1 MVQEIPIYDI
11 TLDGDSLG
19 LTAISLVDSPAIME
33 NWVVFSKQ
41 QMIWMSNA
49 EKREVIAPLLIPDQL
64 ILRRAEDGSLYY
76 IRWKRETI
84 LQAAEKYIA
93 NGWFNNFT
101 YMHPTFYNKDMKY
114 EDALEKDIYM
124 LRLWTIE
131 DAATDDANT
140 RYGFHLPEGTLM
152 CHFKVHNRKLW
163 QKIKNKEV
171 MGCSIEAFTTMVKN
185 NSNINVNVNMDVTNK
200 QMSLFQ
206 KFIAFMNEVSS
217 EAAEI
222 ADIAK
227 KDETGSGEVSLKYY
241 IDDEHYIEVDA
252 EGFARDE
259 EYNLVAE
266 GEYKLA
272 DGNIFVVDANN
283 KFVETKVAGS
293 ESDETPLEAPIAE
306 EKLKKEDDEDE
317 KNDEESEAEPNGEG
331 SDAESEGDSVGDT
344 ESAETPAEESDE
356 DDEEKKKIAGA
367 ELEDDKDKEEIPTEE
382 IPVVEPTEEVPT
394 EEVPSTLVPFEID
407 GVEFML
413 PQEVIDYINGLIAA
427 KDATMSE
434 LSLMKERIPSA
445 KPIGTVIK
453 QSAVNMAEEETDGL
467 MEAVRLLN
475 RKR

>member
-33 NWVVFSKQ
+33 NWVAFSKQ

-131 DAATDDANT
+131 DASNDDANT
-140 RYGFHLPEGTLM
+140 KYGFHLPEGTLM

-185 NSNINVNVNMDVTNK
+185 NSNINVNVNMDINNK

-206 KFIAFMNEVSS
+206 KFVAFMNDVASD
-217 EAAEI
+217 AAEI
-222 ADIAK
+222 ADVAK
-227 KDETGSGEVSLKYY
+227 HDTTDSGEVSLKYY
-241 IDDEHYIEVDA
+241 IDNEHYIEVDA

-266 GEYKLA
+266 GKYLLA
-272 DGNIFVVDANN
+272 DGNYLVVDGNN
-283 KFVETKVAGS
+283 KFVETQAGTV
-293 ESDETPLEAPIAE
+293 ENENEENAPTEAPIAE
-306 EKLKKEDDEDE
+306 MKIKDDEKE
-317 KNDEESEAEPNGEG
+317 KKDEETEGNMDKPNGEG
-331 SDAESEGDSVGDT
+331 EPSNDKPSVKVNDEGDEKPIED
-344 ESAETPAEESDE
+344 SDE
-356 DDEEKKKIAGA
+356 EDKKKKRVSNAELDDEAPM
-367 ELEDDKDKEEIPTEE
+367 EEAPL
-382 IPVVEPTEEVPT
+382 
-394 EEVPSTLVPFEID
+394 TLVPFLID
-407 GVEFML
+407 GVEYQL
-413 PQEVIDYINGLIAA
+413 PQEVVDYINSLIGD
-427 KDATMSE
+427 KDNVMNEIA
-434 LSLMKERIPSA
+434 LMKERIPSA
-445 KPIGTVIK
+445 QPIPSVIK
-453 QSAVNMAEEETDGL
+453 QSSEDDNLGL
-467 MEAVRLLN
+467 FDAIRMLN
-475 RKR
+475 YKK

>member
-33 NWVVFSKQ
+33 NWVAFSKQ
-41 QMIWMSNA
+41 QMIWMSKA
-49 EKREVIAPLLIPDQL
+49 EKREVIAPILIPDQL

-131 DAATDDANT
+131 DAANDDANT
-140 RYGFHLPEGTLM
+140 KYGFHLPEGTLM

-185 NSNINVNVNMDVTNK
+185 NSNINVNVNMDINNK

-206 KFIAFMNEVSS
+206 KFVAFMNDVASD
-217 EAAEI
+217 AAEI
-222 ADIAK
+222 ADVAK
-227 KDETGSGEVSLKYY
+227 HDTTDSGEVSLKYY
-241 IDDEHYIEVDA
+241 IDNEHYIEVDA

-266 GEYKLA
+266 GKYLLA
-272 DGNIFVVDANN
+272 DGNYLVVDGNN
-283 KFVETKVAGS
+283 KFVETQAGTV
-293 ESDETPLEAPIAE
+293 ENENEENAPTEAPIAE
-306 EKLKKEDDEDE
+306 MKIKDDEKEKKDEETEGNMDKPNFEGEPSDDKPSVEGNDEGDEKPSEDSDEEDE
-317 KNDEESEAEPNGEG
+317 KKKRVSHAEL
-331 SDAESEGDSVGDT
+331 
-344 ESAETPAEESDE
+344 
-356 DDEEKKKIAGA
+356 DDEEKK
-367 ELEDDKDKEEIPTEE
+367 DEEAPMEE
-382 IPVVEPTEEVPT
+382 APL
-394 EEVPSTLVPFEID
+394 TLVPFLID
-407 GVEFML
+407 GVEYQL
-413 PQEVIDYINGLIAA
+413 PQEVVDYINSLIGE
-427 KDATMSE
+427 KDNVMSE
-434 LSLMKERIPSA
+434 IALMKERIPSA
-445 KPIGTVIK
+445 QPIPSVIK
-453 QSAVNMAEEETDGL
+453 QSSEDDNLGL
-467 MEAVRLLN
+467 FDAIRMLN
-475 RKR
+475 YKK

>member
-33 NWVVFSKQ
+33 NWVAFSKQ

-84 LQAAEKYIA
+84 LQAAERYIA

-131 DAATDDANT
+131 DASNDDANT
-140 RYGFHLPEGTLM
+140 KYGFHLPEGTLM

-185 NSNINVNVNMDVTNK
+185 NSNINVNVNMDINNK

-206 KFIAFMNEVSS
+206 KFVAFMNEVASD
-217 EAAEI
+217 AAEI
-222 ADIAK
+222 ADVAK
-227 KDETGSGEVSLKYY
+227 HDTTDSGEVSLKYY
-241 IDDEHYIEVDA
+241 IDNEHYIEVDA

-259 EYNLVAE
+259 EYHLIAE
-266 GEYKLA
+266 GKYLLA
-272 DGNIFVVDANN
+272 DGNYLVVDGNN
-283 KFVETKVAGS
+283 KFVETQAGTV
-293 ESDETPLEAPIAE
+293 ENENEENAPAEAPIAE
-306 EKLKKEDDEDE
+306 MKIKDDEKEKKDEEAEGNMDKPNCEGEPSNDKPSVEVNDEGDE
-317 KNDEESEAEPNGEG
+317 KPIEDSDEEDKKKKRVSHAEL
-331 SDAESEGDSVGDT
+331 
-344 ESAETPAEESDE
+344 
-356 DDEEKKKIAGA
+356 DDEEKK
-367 ELEDDKDKEEIPTEE
+367 DKEAPMEE
-382 IPVVEPTEEVPT
+382 TPL
-394 EEVPSTLVPFEID
+394 TLVPFLID
-407 GVEFML
+407 GVEYQL
-413 PQEVIDYINGLIAA
+413 PQEVVDYINSLIGE
-427 KDATMSE
+427 KDNVMNE
-434 LSLMKERIPSA
+434 MVLMKERIPSA
-445 KPIGTVIK
+445 QPIPSVIK
-453 QSAVNMAEEETDGL
+453 QSSEDDNLGL
-467 MEAVRLLN
+467 FDAIRMLN
-475 RKR
+475 YKK

>member
-33 NWVVFSKQ
+33 NWVAFSKQ

-84 LQAAEKYIA
+84 LQAAERYIA

-131 DAATDDANT
+131 DASNDDANT
-140 RYGFHLPEGTLM
+140 KYGFHLPEGTLM

-185 NSNINVNVNMDVTNK
+185 NSNINVNVNMDINNK

-206 KFIAFMNEVSS
+206 KFVAFMNDVASD
-217 EAAEI
+217 AAEI
-222 ADIAK
+222 ADVAK
-227 KDETGSGEVSLKYY
+227 HDTTDSGEVSLKYY
-241 IDDEHYIEVDA
+241 IDNEHYIEVDA

-266 GEYKLA
+266 GKYLLA
-272 DGNIFVVDANN
+272 DGNYLVVDGNN
-283 KFVETKVAGS
+283 KFVETQAGTV
-293 ESDETPLEAPIAE
+293 ENENEENAPTEAPIAE
-306 EKLKKEDDEDE
+306 MKIKDDEKEKKDEETEGNMEKPNCEGEPSNDKPSVKGNNEGDE
-317 KNDEESEAEPNGEG
+317 KPIEDSDEEDKKKKRIPHAELDDNEKK
-331 SDAESEGDSVGDT
+331 
-344 ESAETPAEESDE
+344 
-356 DDEEKKKIAGA
+356 DEEAP
-367 ELEDDKDKEEIPTEE
+367 L
-382 IPVVEPTEEVPT
+382 
-394 EEVPSTLVPFEID
+394 TLVPFLID
-407 GVEFML
+407 GVEYQL
-413 PQEVIDYINGLIAA
+413 PQEVVDYINSLIGE
-427 KDATMSE
+427 KDNVMNE
-434 LSLMKERIPSA
+434 IVLMKERIPSA
-445 KPIGTVIK
+445 QPIPSVIK
-453 QSAVNMAEEETDGL
+453 QSSEDDNLGL
-467 MEAVRLLN
+467 FDAIRMLN
-475 RKR
+475 YKK

>member
-33 NWVVFSKQ
+33 NWVAFSKQ
-41 QMIWMSNA
+41 QMIWMSKA
-49 EKREVIAPLLIPDQL
+49 EKREVIAPILIPDQL

-131 DAATDDANT
+131 DAANDDANT
-140 RYGFHLPEGTLM
+140 KYGFHLPEGTLM

-185 NSNINVNVNMDVTNK
+185 NSNINVNVNMDINNK

-206 KFIAFMNEVSS
+206 KFVAFMNDVASD
-217 EAAEI
+217 AAEI
-222 ADIAK
+222 ADVAK
-227 KDETGSGEVSLKYY
+227 HDTTDSGEVSLKYY
-241 IDDEHYIEVDA
+241 IDNEHYIEVDA

-266 GEYKLA
+266 GKYLLA
-272 DGNIFVVDANN
+272 DGNYLVVDGNN
-283 KFVETKVAGS
+283 KFVETQAGTV
-293 ESDETPLEAPIAE
+293 ENENEENAPTEAPIAE
-306 EKLKKEDDEDE
+306 MKIKDDEEEKKDEETEDNLDKPNSEGEPSDGKPSVEVNDEGDE
-317 KNDEESEAEPNGEG
+317 KPIEDSDEEDKKKKRVSHAEL
-331 SDAESEGDSVGDT
+331 
-344 ESAETPAEESDE
+344 
-356 DDEEKKKIAGA
+356 DDEEKK
-367 ELEDDKDKEEIPTEE
+367 DEEVPSE
-382 IPVVEPTEEVPT
+382 EPTEEAPL
-394 EEVPSTLVPFEID
+394 TLVPFLID
-407 GVEFML
+407 GVEYQL
-413 PQEVIDYINGLIAA
+413 PQEVVDYINSLIGE
-427 KDATMSE
+427 KDNVMSE
-434 LSLMKERIPSA
+434 IALMKERIPSA
-445 KPIGTVIK
+445 QPIPSVIK
-453 QSAVNMAEEETDGL
+453 QSSEDDNLGL
-467 MEAVRLLN
+467 FDAIRMLN
-475 RKR
+475 YKK

>member
-33 NWVVFSKQ
+33 NWVAFSKQ

-76 IRWKRETI
+76 IRWRRETI
-84 LQAAEKYIA
+84 LQAAEMYIA

-131 DAATDDANT
+131 DAANDDANT
-140 RYGFHLPEGTLM
+140 KYGFNLPEGTLM

-185 NSNINVNVNMDVTNK
+185 NSNIKVNVNMDFSNK

-206 KFIAFMNEVSS
+206 KFIAFMNEVSA
-217 EAAEI
+217 EAKDI
-222 ADIAK
+222 ADVAK
-227 KDETGSGEVSLKYY
+227 KDETDSGEVSLKYY
-241 IDDEHYIEVDA
+241 LDDEHYMEVDA
-252 EGFARDE
+252 EGFVRDE

-272 DGNIFVVDANN
+272 DGNIIVVDANN
-283 KFVETKVAGS
+283 KLVETKA
-293 ESDETPLEAPIAE
+293 ESDVKEEEPVEAPLAE
-306 EKLKKEDDEDE
+306 EKLK
-317 KNDEESEAEPNGEG
+317 
-331 SDAESEGDSVGDT
+331 
-344 ESAETPAEESDE
+344 
-356 DDEEKKKIAGA
+356 DEEKEKKDEEDAKEDEGKVDGESGATEPEGDAVGDEEGAEDADDEKKKVAGA
-367 ELEDDKDKEEIPTEE
+367 ELDDKEKKDEE
-382 IPVVEPTEEVPT
+382 IPVEAPVEEVPT
-394 EEVPSTLVPFEID
+394 EEQPTEEPPLTLVPFVID
-407 GVEFML
+407 GVEYQL
-413 PQEVIDYINGLIAA
+413 PQEVVDYINALVGEKDNAMNEIA
-427 KDATMSE
+427 
-434 LSLMKERIPSA
+434 LMKEQIPSA
-445 KPIGTVIK
+445 TPIPTVIN
-453 QSAVNMAEEETDGL
+453 QSVESVEDSETDGL
-467 MEAVRLLN
+467 FSAIKALN

>member
-33 NWVVFSKQ
+33 NWVAFSKQ
-41 QMIWMSNA
+41 QMIWMSKA
-49 EKREVIAPLLIPDQL
+49 EKREVIAPILIPDQL

-131 DAATDDANT
+131 DAANDDANT
-140 RYGFHLPEGTLM
+140 KYGFHLPEGTLM

-185 NSNINVNVNMDVTNK
+185 NSNINVNVNMDINNK

-206 KFIAFMNEVSS
+206 KFVAFMNDVASD
-217 EAAEI
+217 AAEI
-222 ADIAK
+222 ADVAK
-227 KDETGSGEVSLKYY
+227 HDTTDSGEVSLKYY
-241 IDDEHYIEVDA
+241 IDNEHYIEVDA

-259 EYNLVAE
+259 EYHLIAE
-266 GEYKLA
+266 GKYLLA
-272 DGNIFVVDANN
+272 DGNYLVVDGNN
-283 KFVETKVAGS
+283 KFVETQAGTV
-293 ESDETPLEAPIAE
+293 ENENEENAPAEAPIAE
-306 EKLKKEDDEDE
+306 MKIKDDEKEKKDEETEGNVDKPSVEGEPSDGKPSVEGNDEGDE
-317 KNDEESEAEPNGEG
+317 KPIEDSDEE
-331 SDAESEGDSVGDT
+331 
-344 ESAETPAEESDE
+344 
-356 DDEEKKKIAGA
+356 
-367 ELEDDKDKEEIPTEE
+367 DKRRNEFL
-382 IPVVEPTEEVPT
+382 
-394 EEVPSTLVPFEID
+394 TL
-407 GVEFML
+407 
-413 PQEVIDYINGLIAA
+413 N
-427 KDATMSE
+427 
-434 LSLMKERIPSA
+434 
-445 KPIGTVIK
+445 
-453 QSAVNMAEEETDGL
+453 
-467 MEAVRLLN
+467 
-475 RKR
+475 

>member
-33 NWVVFSKQ
+33 NWVAFSKQ

-84 LQAAEKYIA
+84 LQAAERYIA

-131 DAATDDANT
+131 DASNDDANT
-140 RYGFHLPEGTLM
+140 KYGFNLPEGTLM

-185 NSNINVNVNMDVTNK
+185 NSNINVNVNMDINNK

-206 KFIAFMNEVSS
+206 KFVAFMNEVASD
-217 EAAEI
+217 AAEI
-222 ADIAK
+222 ADVAK
-227 KDETGSGEVSLKYY
+227 HDTTDSGEVSLKYY
-241 IDDEHYIEVDA
+241 IDNEHYIEVDA

-266 GEYKLA
+266 GKYLLA
-272 DGNIFVVDANN
+272 DGNYLVVDGNN
-283 KFVETKVAGS
+283 KFVETQAGTV
-293 ESDETPLEAPIAE
+293 ENENEENAPTEAPIAE
-306 EKLKKEDDEDE
+306 MKIKDDEKEKKDE
-317 KNDEESEAEPNGEG
+317 EAEGNMDKPNYEGEPSNDKPSVEVNDEGNEKPIE
-331 SDAESEGDSVGDT
+331 D
-344 ESAETPAEESDE
+344 SDE
-356 DDEEKKKIAGA
+356 EDKKKKRVSNAELDDEEKKKDEAPM
-367 ELEDDKDKEEIPTEE
+367 EEAPL
-382 IPVVEPTEEVPT
+382 
-394 EEVPSTLVPFEID
+394 TLVPFLID
-407 GVEFML
+407 GVEYQL
-413 PQEVIDYINGLIAA
+413 PQEVVDYINSLISD
-427 KDATMSE
+427 KDNVMNEIA
-434 LSLMKERIPSA
+434 LMKERIPSTQ
-445 KPIGTVIK
+445 PIPSVIK
-453 QSAVNMAEEETDGL
+453 QSSEDDNLGL
-467 MEAVRLLN
+467 FDAIRMLN
-475 RKR
+475 YKK

>member
-33 NWVVFSKQ
+33 NWVAFSKQ

-131 DAATDDANT
+131 DASNDDANT
-140 RYGFHLPEGTLM
+140 KYGFHLPEGTLM

-185 NSNINVNVNMDVTNK
+185 NSNINVNVNMDINNK

-206 KFIAFMNEVSS
+206 KFVAFMNDVASD
-217 EAAEI
+217 AAEI
-222 ADIAK
+222 ADVAK
-227 KDETGSGEVSLKYY
+227 HDTTDSGEVSLKYY
-241 IDDEHYIEVDA
+241 IDNEHYIEVDA

-266 GEYKLA
+266 GKYLLA
-272 DGNIFVVDANN
+272 DGNYLVVDGNN
-283 KFVETKVAGS
+283 KFVETQAGTV
-293 ESDETPLEAPIAE
+293 ENENEENAPTEAPIAE
-306 EKLKKEDDEDE
+306 MKIKDDEKEKKDEEAEGNMDKPNFEGEPSNDKPSIEVNDEGDE
-317 KNDEESEAEPNGEG
+317 KPIEDSDEEDKKKKRVSHAEL
-331 SDAESEGDSVGDT
+331 DD
-344 ESAETPAEESDE
+344 ETPMEE
-356 DDEEKKKIAGA
+356 AP
-367 ELEDDKDKEEIPTEE
+367 L
-382 IPVVEPTEEVPT
+382 
-394 EEVPSTLVPFEID
+394 TLVPFLID
-407 GVEFML
+407 GVEYQL
-413 PQEVIDYINGLIAA
+413 PQEVVDYINSLIGD
-427 KDATMSE
+427 KDNVMNEIA
-434 LSLMKERIPSA
+434 LMKERIPSA
-445 KPIGTVIK
+445 QPIPSVIK
-453 QSAVNMAEEETDGL
+453 QSSEDDNLGL
-467 MEAVRLLN
+467 FDAIRMLN
-475 RKR
+475 YKK

>member
-33 NWVVFSKQ
+33 NWVAFSKQ

-84 LQAAEKYIA
+84 LQAAERYIA

-114 EDALEKDIYM
+114 EDSLEKDIYM

-131 DAATDDANT
+131 DASNDDANT
-140 RYGFHLPEGTLM
+140 KYGFHLPEGTLM

-185 NSNINVNVNMDVTNK
+185 NSNINVNVNMDINNK

-206 KFIAFMNEVSS
+206 KFVAFMNDVASD
-217 EAAEI
+217 AAEI
-222 ADIAK
+222 ADVAK
-227 KDETGSGEVSLKYY
+227 HDTTDSGEVSLKYY
-241 IDDEHYIEVDA
+241 IDNEHYIEVDA

-266 GEYKLA
+266 GKYLLA
-272 DGNIFVVDANN
+272 DGNYLVVDGNN
-283 KFVETKVAGS
+283 KFVETQAGTV
-293 ESDETPLEAPIAE
+293 ENENEENAPTEAPIAE
-306 EKLKKEDDEDE
+306 MKIKDDEKEKKDEETEGNMEKPNSEGEPSDDKPSVEGNDEGDE
-317 KNDEESEAEPNGEG
+317 KPSEDSDEEDKKKKRIPHAELDDNEKK
-331 SDAESEGDSVGDT
+331 
-344 ESAETPAEESDE
+344 
-356 DDEEKKKIAGA
+356 DEEAP
-367 ELEDDKDKEEIPTEE
+367 L
-382 IPVVEPTEEVPT
+382 
-394 EEVPSTLVPFEID
+394 TLVPFLID
-407 GVEFML
+407 GVEYQL
-413 PQEVIDYINGLIAA
+413 PQEVVDYINSLIGE
-427 KDATMSE
+427 KDNVMNE
-434 LSLMKERIPSA
+434 IVLMKERIPSA
-445 KPIGTVIK
+445 QPIPSVIK
-453 QSAVNMAEEETDGL
+453 QSSEDDNLGL
-467 MEAVRLLN
+467 FDAIRMLN
-475 RKR
+475 YKK

>member
-33 NWVVFSKQ
+33 NWVAFSKQ

-114 EDALEKDIYM
+114 EDSLEKDIYM

-131 DAATDDANT
+131 DASNDDANT
-140 RYGFHLPEGTLM
+140 KYGFHLPEGTLM

-185 NSNINVNVNMDVTNK
+185 NSNINVNVNMDINNK

-206 KFIAFMNEVSS
+206 KFVAFMNDVASD
-217 EAAEI
+217 AAEI
-222 ADIAK
+222 ADVAK
-227 KDETGSGEVSLKYY
+227 HDTTDSGEVSLKYY
-241 IDDEHYIEVDA
+241 IDNEHYIEVDA

-266 GEYKLA
+266 GKYLLA
-272 DGNIFVVDANN
+272 DGNYLVVDGNN
-283 KFVETKVAGS
+283 KFVETQAGTV
-293 ESDETPLEAPIAE
+293 ENENEENAPTEAPIAE
-306 EKLKKEDDEDE
+306 MKIKDDEKEKKDEEAEGNMDKPNFEGEPSNDKPSIEVNDEGDE
-317 KNDEESEAEPNGEG
+317 KPIEDSDEEDKKKKRVSNAEL
-331 SDAESEGDSVGDT
+331 
-344 ESAETPAEESDE
+344 
-356 DDEEKKKIAGA
+356 DDEEKK
-367 ELEDDKDKEEIPTEE
+367 DEEAPMEE
-382 IPVVEPTEEVPT
+382 APL
-394 EEVPSTLVPFEID
+394 TLVPFLID
-407 GVEFML
+407 GVEYQL
-413 PQEVIDYINGLIAA
+413 PQEVVDYINSLIGD
-427 KDATMSE
+427 KDNVMNEIA
-434 LSLMKERIPSA
+434 LMKERIPSA
-445 KPIGTVIK
+445 QPIPSVIK
-453 QSAVNMAEEETDGL
+453 QSSEDDNLGL
-467 MEAVRLLN
+467 FDAIRMLN
-475 RKR
+475 YKK

>member
-33 NWVVFSKQ
+33 NWVAFSKQ
-41 QMIWMSNA
+41 QMIWMSKA
-49 EKREVIAPLLIPDQL
+49 EKREVISPILIPDQL

-131 DAATDDANT
+131 DAANDDANT
-140 RYGFHLPEGTLM
+140 KYGFHLPEGTLM

-185 NSNINVNVNMDVTNK
+185 NSNINVNVNMDINNK

-206 KFIAFMNEVSS
+206 KFVAFMNDVASD
-217 EAAEI
+217 AAEI
-222 ADIAK
+222 ADVAK
-227 KDETGSGEVSLKYY
+227 HDTTDSGEVSLKYY
-241 IDDEHYIEVDA
+241 IDNEHYIEVDA

-266 GEYKLA
+266 GKYLLA
-272 DGNIFVVDANN
+272 DGNYLVVDGNN
-283 KFVETKVAGS
+283 KFVETQAGTV
-293 ESDETPLEAPIAE
+293 ENENEENAPAEAPIAE
-306 EKLKKEDDEDE
+306 MKIKDDEKEKKDEETEDNMDKPNCEGEPSDDKPSVEVNDEGDE
-317 KNDEESEAEPNGEG
+317 KPIEDSDEEDKKKKRVSHAEL
-331 SDAESEGDSVGDT
+331 
-344 ESAETPAEESDE
+344 
-356 DDEEKKKIAGA
+356 DDEEKK
-367 ELEDDKDKEEIPTEE
+367 DDEAPMEEAPL
-382 IPVVEPTEEVPT
+382 
-394 EEVPSTLVPFEID
+394 TLVPFLID
-407 GVEFML
+407 GVEYQL
-413 PQEVIDYINGLIAA
+413 PQEVVDYINSLIGE
-427 KDATMSE
+427 KDNVMSE
-434 LSLMKERIPSA
+434 IALMKERIPSA
-445 KPIGTVIK
+445 QPIPSVIK
-453 QSAVNMAEEETDGL
+453 QSSEDDNLGL
-467 MEAVRLLN
+467 FDAIRMLN
-475 RKR
+475 YKK

>member
-33 NWVVFSKQ
+33 NWVAFSKQ
-41 QMIWMSNA
+41 QMIWMSKA
-49 EKREVIAPLLIPDQL
+49 EKREVIAPILIPDQL

-131 DAATDDANT
+131 DAANDDANT
-140 RYGFHLPEGTLM
+140 KYGFHLPEGTLM

-185 NSNINVNVNMDVTNK
+185 NSNINVNVNMDINNK

-206 KFIAFMNEVSS
+206 KFVAFMNDVASD
-217 EAAEI
+217 AAEI
-222 ADIAK
+222 ADVAK
-227 KDETGSGEVSLKYY
+227 HDTTDSGEVSLKYY
-241 IDDEHYIEVDA
+241 IDNEHYIEVDA

-266 GEYKLA
+266 GKYLLA
-272 DGNIFVVDANN
+272 DGNYLVVDGNN
-283 KFVETKVAGS
+283 KFVETQAGTV
-293 ESDETPLEAPIAE
+293 ENENEENAPTEAPIAE
-306 EKLKKEDDEDE
+306 MKIKDDEKEKKDEEAEGNMDKPNFEGEPSNDKPSVKVNDEGDE
-317 KNDEESEAEPNGEG
+317 KPIEDSDEEDKKKKRVSNAEL
-331 SDAESEGDSVGDT
+331 
-344 ESAETPAEESDE
+344 
-356 DDEEKKKIAGA
+356 DDEAPM
-367 ELEDDKDKEEIPTEE
+367 EEAPL
-382 IPVVEPTEEVPT
+382 
-394 EEVPSTLVPFEID
+394 TLVPFLID
-407 GVEFML
+407 GVEYQL
-413 PQEVIDYINGLIAA
+413 PQEVVDYINSLIGD
-427 KDATMSE
+427 KDNVMNEIA
-434 LSLMKERIPSA
+434 LMKERIPSA
-445 KPIGTVIK
+445 QPIPSVIK
-453 QSAVNMAEEETDGL
+453 QSSEDDNLGL
-467 MEAVRLLN
+467 FDAIRMLN
-475 RKR
+475 YKK

>member
-33 NWVVFSKQ
+33 NWVAFSKQ

-84 LQAAEKYIA
+84 LQAAERYIA

-131 DAATDDANT
+131 DASNDDANT
-140 RYGFHLPEGTLM
+140 KYGFHLPEGTLM

-185 NSNINVNVNMDVTNK
+185 NSNINVNVNMDINNK

-206 KFIAFMNEVSS
+206 KFVAFMNDVASD
-217 EAAEI
+217 AAEI
-222 ADIAK
+222 ADVAK
-227 KDETGSGEVSLKYY
+227 HDTTDSGEVSLKYY
-241 IDDEHYIEVDA
+241 IDNEHYIEVDA

-266 GEYKLA
+266 GKYLLA
-272 DGNIFVVDANN
+272 DGNYLVVDGNN
-283 KFVETKVAGS
+283 KFVETQAGTV
-293 ESDETPLEAPIAE
+293 ENENEENAPTEAPIAE
-306 EKLKKEDDEDE
+306 MKIKDDEKEKKDEETEGNMDKPNCEGEPSNDKPSVKVNDEGDE
-317 KNDEESEAEPNGEG
+317 KPIEDSDEEDKKKKRVSNAEL
-331 SDAESEGDSVGDT
+331 
-344 ESAETPAEESDE
+344 
-356 DDEEKKKIAGA
+356 DDEEKK
-367 ELEDDKDKEEIPTEE
+367 DEETPMEE
-382 IPVVEPTEEVPT
+382 APL
-394 EEVPSTLVPFEID
+394 TLVPFLID
-407 GVEFML
+407 GVEYQL
-413 PQEVIDYINGLIAA
+413 PQEVVDYINSLIGD
-427 KDATMSE
+427 KDNVMNEIA
-434 LSLMKERIPSA
+434 LMKERIPSA
-445 KPIGTVIK
+445 QPIPSVIK
-453 QSAVNMAEEETDGL
+453 QSSEDDNLGL
-467 MEAVRLLN
+467 FDAIRMLN
-475 RKR
+475 YKK

>member
-33 NWVVFSKQ
+33 NWVAFSKQ

-84 LQAAEKYIA
+84 LQAAERYIA

-131 DAATDDANT
+131 DASNDDANT
-140 RYGFHLPEGTLM
+140 KYGFHLPEGTLM

-185 NSNINVNVNMDVTNK
+185 NSNINVNVNMDINNK

-206 KFIAFMNEVSS
+206 KFVAFMNDVASD
-217 EAAEI
+217 AAEI
-222 ADIAK
+222 ADVAK
-227 KDETGSGEVSLKYY
+227 HDTTDSGEVSLKYY
-241 IDDEHYIEVDA
+241 IDNEHYIEVDA

-266 GEYKLA
+266 GKYLLA
-272 DGNIFVVDANN
+272 DGNYLVVDGNN
-283 KFVETKVAGS
+283 KFVETQAGTV
-293 ESDETPLEAPIAE
+293 ENENEENAPTEAPIAE
-306 EKLKKEDDEDE
+306 MKIKDDEKE
-317 KNDEESEAEPNGEG
+317 KKDEETEGNMEKPNGEG
-331 SDAESEGDSVGDT
+331 EPSNDKPSVEGNDEGDEKPIED
-344 ESAETPAEESDE
+344 SDE
-356 DDEEKKKIAGA
+356 EDRKKKRIPHAELDDDEKK
-367 ELEDDKDKEEIPTEE
+367 DEEAPL
-382 IPVVEPTEEVPT
+382 
-394 EEVPSTLVPFEID
+394 TLVPFLID
-407 GVEFML
+407 GVEYQL
-413 PQEVIDYINGLIAA
+413 PQEVADYINSLIGE
-427 KDATMSE
+427 KDNVMNE
-434 LSLMKERIPSA
+434 IVLMKERIPSA
-445 KPIGTVIK
+445 QPIPSVIK
-453 QSAVNMAEEETDGL
+453 QSSEDDNLGL
-467 MEAVRLLN
+467 FDAIRMLN
-475 RKR
+475 YKK

>member
-33 NWVVFSKQ
+33 NWVAFSKQ

-124 LRLWTIE
+124 IRLWTIE
-131 DAATDDANT
+131 DASNDDANT
-140 RYGFHLPEGTLM
+140 KYGFHLPEGTLM

-185 NSNINVNVNMDVTNK
+185 NSNINVNVNMDINNK

-206 KFIAFMNEVSS
+206 KFVAFMNDVASD
-217 EAAEI
+217 AAEI
-222 ADIAK
+222 ADVAK
-227 KDETGSGEVSLKYY
+227 HDTTNSGEVSLKYY
-241 IDDEHYIEVDA
+241 IDNEHYIEVDA

-266 GEYKLA
+266 GKYLLA
-272 DGNIFVVDANN
+272 DGNYLVVDGNN
-283 KFVETKVAGS
+283 KFVETQAGTV
-293 ESDETPLEAPIAE
+293 ENENEENAPTEAPIAE
-306 EKLKKEDDEDE
+306 MKIKDDEKEKKDEETEGNMDKPNFEGEPSNDKPSVKVNDEGDE
-317 KNDEESEAEPNGEG
+317 KPIEDSDEEDRKKKRVSNAEL
-331 SDAESEGDSVGDT
+331 
-344 ESAETPAEESDE
+344 
-356 DDEEKKKIAGA
+356 DDEEKK
-367 ELEDDKDKEEIPTEE
+367 DEEAPMEE
-382 IPVVEPTEEVPT
+382 APL
-394 EEVPSTLVPFEID
+394 TLVPFLID
-407 GVEFML
+407 GVEYQL
-413 PQEVIDYINGLIAA
+413 PQEVVDYINSLIGE
-427 KDATMSE
+427 KDNVMNEIA
-434 LSLMKERIPSA
+434 LMKERIPSA
-445 KPIGTVIK
+445 QPIPSVIK
-453 QSAVNMAEEETDGL
+453 QSSEDDNLGL
-467 MEAVRLLN
+467 FDAIRMLN
-475 RKR
+475 YKK

>member
-33 NWVVFSKQ
+33 NWVAFSKQ
-41 QMIWMSNA
+41 QMIWMSKA
-49 EKREVIAPLLIPDQL
+49 EKREVIAPILIPDQL

-131 DAATDDANT
+131 DAANDDANT
-140 RYGFHLPEGTLM
+140 KYGFHLPEGTLM

-185 NSNINVNVNMDVTNK
+185 NSNINVNVNMDINNK

-206 KFIAFMNEVSS
+206 KFVAFMNDVASD
-217 EAAEI
+217 AAEI
-222 ADIAK
+222 ADVAK
-227 KDETGSGEVSLKYY
+227 HDTTDSGEVSLKYY
-241 IDDEHYIEVDA
+241 IDNEHYIEVDA

-259 EYNLVAE
+259 EYHLIAE
-266 GEYKLA
+266 GKYLLA
-272 DGNIFVVDANN
+272 DGNYLVVDGNN
-283 KFVETKVAGS
+283 KFVETQAGTV
-293 ESDETPLEAPIAE
+293 ENENEENAPAEAPIAE
-306 EKLKKEDDEDE
+306 MKIKDDEKEKKDEETEGNVDKPSVEGEPSDGKPSVEGNDEGDE
-317 KNDEESEAEPNGEG
+317 KPIEDSDEEDKKKKRIPHAEL
-331 SDAESEGDSVGDT
+331 
-344 ESAETPAEESDE
+344 
-356 DDEEKKKIAGA
+356 DDEEKK
-367 ELEDDKDKEEIPTEE
+367 D
-382 IPVVEPTEEVPT
+382 EEVPT
-394 EEVPSTLVPFEID
+394 EEAPLTLVPFLID
-407 GVEFML
+407 GVEYQL
-413 PQEVIDYINGLIAA
+413 PQEVVDYINSLIGE
-427 KDATMSE
+427 KDNVMSE
-434 LSLMKERIPSA
+434 IALMKERIPSA
-445 KPIGTVIK
+445 QPIPSVIK
-453 QSAVNMAEEETDGL
+453 QSSEDDNLGL
-467 MEAVRLLN
+467 FDAIRMLN
-475 RKR
+475 YKK

>member
-33 NWVVFSKQ
+33 NWVAFSKQ
-41 QMIWMSNA
+41 QMIWMSKA
-49 EKREVIAPLLIPDQL
+49 EKREVIAPILIPDQL

-131 DAATDDANT
+131 DAANDDANT
-140 RYGFHLPEGTLM
+140 KYGFHLPEGTLM

-185 NSNINVNVNMDVTNK
+185 NSNINVNVNMDINNK

-206 KFIAFMNEVSS
+206 KFVAFMNDVASD
-217 EAAEI
+217 AAEI
-222 ADIAK
+222 ADVAK
-227 KDETGSGEVSLKYY
+227 HDTTDSGEVSLKYY
-241 IDDEHYIEVDA
+241 IDNEHYIEVDA

-266 GEYKLA
+266 GKYLLA
-272 DGNIFVVDANN
+272 DGNYLVVDGNN
-283 KFVETKVAGS
+283 KFVETQAGTV
-293 ESDETPLEAPIAE
+293 ENENEENAPTEAPIAE
-306 EKLKKEDDEDE
+306 MKIKDDEEEKKDEETKGNMDKPNCEGEPSDGKPSAEVNDEGDE
-317 KNDEESEAEPNGEG
+317 KPIEDSDEEDKKKKRVSHAEL
-331 SDAESEGDSVGDT
+331 
-344 ESAETPAEESDE
+344 
-356 DDEEKKKIAGA
+356 DDEEKK
-367 ELEDDKDKEEIPTEE
+367 EEEAPMEE
-382 IPVVEPTEEVPT
+382 APL
-394 EEVPSTLVPFEID
+394 TLVPFLID
-407 GVEFML
+407 GVEYQL
-413 PQEVIDYINGLIAA
+413 PQEVVDYINSLIGE
-427 KDATMSE
+427 KDNVMSE
-434 LSLMKERIPSA
+434 IALMKERIPSA
-445 KPIGTVIK
+445 QPIPSVIK
-453 QSAVNMAEEETDGL
+453 QSSEDDNLGL
-467 MEAVRLLN
+467 FDAIRMLN
-475 RKR
+475 YKK

>member
-33 NWVVFSKQ
+33 NWVAFSKQ

-84 LQAAEKYIA
+84 LQAAERYIA

-131 DAATDDANT
+131 DASNDDANT
-140 RYGFHLPEGTLM
+140 KYGFHLPEGTLM

-185 NSNINVNVNMDVTNK
+185 NSNINVNVNMDINNK

-206 KFIAFMNEVSS
+206 KFVAFMNEVASD
-217 EAAEI
+217 AAEI
-222 ADIAK
+222 ADVAK
-227 KDETGSGEVSLKYY
+227 HDTTDSGEVSLKYY
-241 IDDEHYIEVDA
+241 IDNEHYIEVDA

-259 EYNLVAE
+259 EYHLIAE
-266 GEYKLA
+266 GKYLLA
-272 DGNIFVVDANN
+272 DGNYLVVDGNN
-283 KFVETKVAGS
+283 KFVETQAGTV
-293 ESDETPLEAPIAE
+293 ENENEENAPAEAPIAE
-306 EKLKKEDDEDE
+306 MKIKDDEKEKKDEEAEGNMDKPNCEGEPSNDKPSVEVNDEGDE
-317 KNDEESEAEPNGEG
+317 KPIEDSDEEDKKKKRVSHAEL
-331 SDAESEGDSVGDT
+331 
-344 ESAETPAEESDE
+344 
-356 DDEEKKKIAGA
+356 DDEEKK
-367 ELEDDKDKEEIPTEE
+367 DKEAPMEE
-382 IPVVEPTEEVPT
+382 APL
-394 EEVPSTLVPFEID
+394 TLVPFLID
-407 GVEFML
+407 GVEYQL
-413 PQEVIDYINGLIAA
+413 PQEVVDYINSLIGE
-427 KDATMSE
+427 KDNVMNE
-434 LSLMKERIPSA
+434 MVLMKERIPSA
-445 KPIGTVIK
+445 QPIPSVIK
-453 QSAVNMAEEETDGL
+453 QSSEDDNLGL
-467 MEAVRLLN
+467 FDAIRMLN
-475 RKR
+475 YKK

>member
-33 NWVVFSKQ
+33 NWVAFSKQ

-114 EDALEKDIYM
+114 EDSLEKDIYM

-131 DAATDDANT
+131 DASNDDANT
-140 RYGFHLPEGTLM
+140 KYGFHLPEGTLM

-185 NSNINVNVNMDVTNK
+185 NSNINVNVNMDINNK

-206 KFIAFMNEVSS
+206 KFVAFMNDVAND
-217 EAAEI
+217 AAEI
-222 ADIAK
+222 ADVAK
-227 KDETGSGEVSLKYY
+227 HDTTDSGEVSLKYY
-241 IDDEHYIEVDA
+241 IDNEHYIEVDA

-266 GEYKLA
+266 GKYLLA
-272 DGNIFVVDANN
+272 DGNYLVVDGNN
-283 KFVETKVAGS
+283 KFVETQAGTV
-293 ESDETPLEAPIAE
+293 ENENEENAPTEAPIAE
-306 EKLKKEDDEDE
+306 MKIKDDEKEKKDEETEDNMDKPNREGEPSNDKPSIEVNDEGDE
-317 KNDEESEAEPNGEG
+317 KPIEDSDEEDKKKKRVSNAEL
-331 SDAESEGDSVGDT
+331 DD
-344 ESAETPAEESDE
+344 ETPMEE
-356 DDEEKKKIAGA
+356 AP
-367 ELEDDKDKEEIPTEE
+367 L
-382 IPVVEPTEEVPT
+382 
-394 EEVPSTLVPFEID
+394 TLVPFLID
-407 GVEFML
+407 GVEYQL
-413 PQEVIDYINGLIAA
+413 PQEVVDYINSLIGD
-427 KDATMSE
+427 KDNVMNEIA
-434 LSLMKERIPSA
+434 LMKERIPSA
-445 KPIGTVIK
+445 QPIPSVIK
-453 QSAVNMAEEETDGL
+453 QSSEDDNLGL
-467 MEAVRLLN
+467 FDAIRMLN
-475 RKR
+475 YKK

>member
-33 NWVVFSKQ
+33 NWVAFSKQ
-41 QMIWMSNA
+41 QMIWMSKA
-49 EKREVIAPLLIPDQL
+49 EKREVIAPILIPDQL

-131 DAATDDANT
+131 DAANDDANT
-140 RYGFHLPEGTLM
+140 KYGFHLPEGTLM

-185 NSNINVNVNMDVTNK
+185 NSNINVNVNMDINNK

-206 KFIAFMNEVSS
+206 KFVAFMNDVASD
-217 EAAEI
+217 AAEI
-222 ADIAK
+222 ADVAK
-227 KDETGSGEVSLKYY
+227 HDTTDSGEVSLKYY
-241 IDDEHYIEVDA
+241 IDNEHYIEVDA

-259 EYNLVAE
+259 EYHLIAE
-266 GEYKLA
+266 GKYLLA
-272 DGNIFVVDANN
+272 DGNYLVVDGNN
-283 KFVETKVAGS
+283 KFVETQAGTV
-293 ESDETPLEAPIAE
+293 ENENEENTPTEAPIAE
-306 EKLKKEDDEDE
+306 MKIKDDEKEKKDEETEGNMDKPNSEGEPSDGKPSVEDNDEGDE
-317 KNDEESEAEPNGEG
+317 KPIEDSDEEDRKKKRVSHAEL
-331 SDAESEGDSVGDT
+331 
-344 ESAETPAEESDE
+344 
-356 DDEEKKKIAGA
+356 DDEEKK
-367 ELEDDKDKEEIPTEE
+367 DK
-382 IPVVEPTEEVPT
+382 EVPT
-394 EEVPSTLVPFEID
+394 EEVPSEEPAEEAPLTLVPFLID
-407 GVEFML
+407 GVEYQL
-413 PQEVIDYINGLIAA
+413 PQEVVNYINSLIGD
-427 KDATMSE
+427 KDNVMNEIA
-434 LSLMKERIPSA
+434 LMKERIPSA
-445 KPIGTVIK
+445 QPIPSVIK
-453 QSAVNMAEEETDGL
+453 QSSEDDNLGL
-467 MEAVRLLN
+467 FDAIRMLN
-475 RKR
+475 YKK

>member
-33 NWVVFSKQ
+33 NWVAFSKQ

-124 LRLWTIE
+124 IRLWTIE
-131 DAATDDANT
+131 DASNDDANT
-140 RYGFHLPEGTLM
+140 KYGFHLPEGTLM

-185 NSNINVNVNMDVTNK
+185 NSNINVNVNMDINNK

-206 KFIAFMNEVSS
+206 KFVAFMNDVASD
-217 EAAEI
+217 AAEI
-222 ADIAK
+222 ADVAK
-227 KDETGSGEVSLKYY
+227 HDTTDSGEVSLKYY
-241 IDDEHYIEVDA
+241 IDNEHYIEVDA

-266 GEYKLA
+266 GKYLLA
-272 DGNIFVVDANN
+272 DGNYLVVDGNN
-283 KFVETKVAGS
+283 KFVETQAGTV
-293 ESDETPLEAPIAE
+293 ENENEENAPTEAPIAE
-306 EKLKKEDDEDE
+306 MKIKDDEKEKKDEEAEGNMDKPNCEGEPSDDKPSVKVNDEGDE
-317 KNDEESEAEPNGEG
+317 KPIEDSDEEDKKKKRVSNAEL
-331 SDAESEGDSVGDT
+331 
-344 ESAETPAEESDE
+344 
-356 DDEEKKKIAGA
+356 DDEEKK
-367 ELEDDKDKEEIPTEE
+367 DEEAPMEE
-382 IPVVEPTEEVPT
+382 APL
-394 EEVPSTLVPFEID
+394 TLVPFLID
-407 GVEFML
+407 GVEYQL
-413 PQEVIDYINGLIAA
+413 PQEVVDYINSLIGD
-427 KDATMSE
+427 KDNVMNEIA
-434 LSLMKERIPSA
+434 LMKERIPSA
-445 KPIGTVIK
+445 QPIPSVIK
-453 QSAVNMAEEETDGL
+453 QSSEDDNLGL
-467 MEAVRLLN
+467 FDAIRMLN
-475 RKR
+475 YKK

>member
-33 NWVVFSKQ
+33 NWVAFSKQ

-131 DAATDDANT
+131 DASNDDANT
-140 RYGFHLPEGTLM
+140 KYGFHLPEGTLM

-185 NSNINVNVNMDVTNK
+185 NSNINVNVNMDINNK

-206 KFIAFMNEVSS
+206 KFVAFMNDVASD
-217 EAAEI
+217 AAEI
-222 ADIAK
+222 ADVAK
-227 KDETGSGEVSLKYY
+227 HDTTDSGEVSLKYY
-241 IDDEHYIEVDA
+241 IDNEHYIEVDA

-266 GEYKLA
+266 GKYLLA
-272 DGNIFVVDANN
+272 DGNYLVVDGNN
-283 KFVETKVAGS
+283 KFVETQAGTV
-293 ESDETPLEAPIAE
+293 ENENEENAPTEAPIAE
-306 EKLKKEDDEDE
+306 MKIKDDEKEKKDEETEGNMDKPNFEGEPSNDKPSVKVNDKGDE
-317 KNDEESEAEPNGEG
+317 KPIEDSDEEDKKKKRVSNAEL
-331 SDAESEGDSVGDT
+331 
-344 ESAETPAEESDE
+344 
-356 DDEEKKKIAGA
+356 DDEEKK
-367 ELEDDKDKEEIPTEE
+367 DEEAPMEE
-382 IPVVEPTEEVPT
+382 APL
-394 EEVPSTLVPFEID
+394 TLVPFLID
-407 GVEFML
+407 GVEYQL
-413 PQEVIDYINGLIAA
+413 PQEVVDYINSLIGD
-427 KDATMSE
+427 KDNVMNEIA
-434 LSLMKERIPSA
+434 LMKERIPSA
-445 KPIGTVIK
+445 QPIPSVIK
-453 QSAVNMAEEETDGL
+453 QSSEDDNLGL
-467 MEAVRLLN
+467 FDAIRMLN
-475 RKR
+475 YKK

>member
-33 NWVVFSKQ
+33 NWVAFSKQ

-84 LQAAEKYIA
+84 LQAAERYIA

-131 DAATDDANT
+131 DASKDDANT
-140 RYGFHLPEGTLM
+140 KYGFHLPEGTLM

-185 NSNINVNVNMDVTNK
+185 NSNINVNVNMDINNK

-206 KFIAFMNEVSS
+206 KFVAFMNDVASD
-217 EAAEI
+217 AAEI
-222 ADIAK
+222 ADVAK
-227 KDETGSGEVSLKYY
+227 HDTTDSGEVSLKYY
-241 IDDEHYIEVDA
+241 IDNEHYIEVDA

-266 GEYKLA
+266 GKYLLA
-272 DGNIFVVDANN
+272 DGNYLVVDGNN
-283 KFVETKVAGS
+283 KFVETQAGTV
-293 ESDETPLEAPIAE
+293 ENENEENAPTEAPIAE
-306 EKLKKEDDEDE
+306 MKIKDDEKEKKDEETEGNMEKPNSEGEPSDDKPSVEGNDEGDE
-317 KNDEESEAEPNGEG
+317 KPSEDSDEEDKKKKRIPHAEL
-331 SDAESEGDSVGDT
+331 
-344 ESAETPAEESDE
+344 
-356 DDEEKKKIAGA
+356 DDEEKK
-367 ELEDDKDKEEIPTEE
+367 DEEAPMEE
-382 IPVVEPTEEVPT
+382 APL
-394 EEVPSTLVPFEID
+394 TLVPFLID
-407 GVEFML
+407 GVEYQL
-413 PQEVIDYINGLIAA
+413 PQEVVDYINSLIGE
-427 KDATMSE
+427 KDNVMNE
-434 LSLMKERIPSA
+434 IVLMKERIPSA
-445 KPIGTVIK
+445 QPIPSVIK
-453 QSAVNMAEEETDGL
+453 QSSEDDNLGL
-467 MEAVRLLN
+467 FDAIRMLN
-475 RKR
+475 YKK

>member
-33 NWVVFSKQ
+33 NWVAFSKQ

-84 LQAAEKYIA
+84 LQAAERYIA

-131 DAATDDANT
+131 DASNDDANT
-140 RYGFHLPEGTLM
+140 KYGFNLPEGTLM

-185 NSNINVNVNMDVTNK
+185 NSNINVNVNMDINNK

-206 KFIAFMNEVSS
+206 KFVAFMNEVASD
-217 EAAEI
+217 AAEI
-222 ADIAK
+222 ADVAK
-227 KDETGSGEVSLKYY
+227 HDTTDSGEVSLKYY
-241 IDDEHYIEVDA
+241 IDNEHYIEVDA

-259 EYNLVAE
+259 EYHLIAE
-266 GEYKLA
+266 GKYLLA
-272 DGNIFVVDANN
+272 DGNYLVVDGNN
-283 KFVETKVAGS
+283 KFVETQAGTV
-293 ESDETPLEAPIAE
+293 ENENEENAPTEAPIAE
-306 EKLKKEDDEDE
+306 MKIKDDEKEKKDEETEGNMDKPNYEGEPSNDKPSVEVNDEGDE
-317 KNDEESEAEPNGEG
+317 KPIEDSDEEDKKKKRVSNAEL
-331 SDAESEGDSVGDT
+331 V
-344 ESAETPAEESDE
+344 
-356 DDEEKKKIAGA
+356 DEEKK
-367 ELEDDKDKEEIPTEE
+367 EEEAPL
-382 IPVVEPTEEVPT
+382 
-394 EEVPSTLVPFEID
+394 TLVPFLID
-407 GVEFML
+407 GVEYQL
-413 PQEVIDYINGLIAA
+413 PQEVVDYINSLIGE
-427 KDATMSE
+427 KDNVMSE
-434 LSLMKERIPSA
+434 IALMKERIPSA
-445 KPIGTVIK
+445 QPIPSVIK
-453 QSAVNMAEEETDGL
+453 QSSEDDNLGL
-467 MEAVRLLN
+467 FDAIRMLN
-475 RKR
+475 YKK

>member
-33 NWVVFSKQ
+33 NWVAFSKQ
-41 QMIWMSNA
+41 QMIWMSKA
-49 EKREVIAPLLIPDQL
+49 EKREVIAPILIPDQL

-131 DAATDDANT
+131 DAANDDANT
-140 RYGFHLPEGTLM
+140 KYGFHLPEGTLM

-185 NSNINVNVNMDVTNK
+185 NSNINVNVNMDINNK

-206 KFIAFMNEVSS
+206 KFVAFMNDVASD
-217 EAAEI
+217 AAEI
-222 ADIAK
+222 ADVAK
-227 KDETGSGEVSLKYY
+227 HDTTDSGEVSLKYY
-241 IDDEHYIEVDA
+241 IDNEHYIEVDA

-259 EYNLVAE
+259 EYHLIAE
-266 GEYKLA
+266 GKYLLA
-272 DGNIFVVDANN
+272 DGNYLVVDGNN
-283 KFVETKVAGS
+283 KFVETQAGTV
-293 ESDETPLEAPIAE
+293 ENENEENAPTEAPIAE
-306 EKLKKEDDEDE
+306 MKIKDDEKEKKDEETEDNMDKPNSEGEPSDDKPSVEVNDEGDE
-317 KNDEESEAEPNGEG
+317 KPIEDSDEEDKKKKRIPHAEL
-331 SDAESEGDSVGDT
+331 
-344 ESAETPAEESDE
+344 
-356 DDEEKKKIAGA
+356 DDEEKKK
-367 ELEDDKDKEEIPTEE
+367 EEVPSE
-382 IPVVEPTEEVPT
+382 EPTEEAPL
-394 EEVPSTLVPFEID
+394 TLVPFLID
-407 GVEFML
+407 GVEYQL
-413 PQEVIDYINGLIAA
+413 PQEVVDYINSLIGD
-427 KDATMSE
+427 KDNVMNEIA
-434 LSLMKERIPSA
+434 LMKERIPSA
-445 KPIGTVIK
+445 QPIPSVIK
-453 QSAVNMAEEETDGL
+453 QSSEDDNLGL
-467 MEAVRLLN
+467 FDAIRMLN
-475 RKR
+475 YKK

>member
-33 NWVVFSKQ
+33 NWVAFSKQ
-41 QMIWMSNA
+41 QMIWMSKA
-49 EKREVIAPLLIPDQL
+49 EKREVIAPILIPDQL

-131 DAATDDANT
+131 DAANDDANT
-140 RYGFHLPEGTLM
+140 KYGFHLPEGTLM

-185 NSNINVNVNMDVTNK
+185 NSNINVNVNMDINNK

-206 KFIAFMNEVSS
+206 KFVAFMNDVASD
-217 EAAEI
+217 AAEI
-222 ADIAK
+222 ADVAK
-227 KDETGSGEVSLKYY
+227 HDTTDSGEVSLKYY
-241 IDDEHYIEVDA
+241 IDNEHYIEVDA

-266 GEYKLA
+266 GKYLLA
-272 DGNIFVVDANN
+272 DGNYLVVDGNN
-283 KFVETKVAGS
+283 KFVETQAGTV
-293 ESDETPLEAPIAE
+293 ENENEENAPAEAPIAE
-306 EKLKKEDDEDE
+306 MKIKDDEKEKKDEETEDNMDKPNCEGEPSDDKPSVEVNDEGDE
-317 KNDEESEAEPNGEG
+317 KPIEDSDEEDKKKKRVSHAEL
-331 SDAESEGDSVGDT
+331 
-344 ESAETPAEESDE
+344 
-356 DDEEKKKIAGA
+356 DDEEKK
-367 ELEDDKDKEEIPTEE
+367 DDEAPMEEAPL
-382 IPVVEPTEEVPT
+382 
-394 EEVPSTLVPFEID
+394 TLVPFLID
-407 GVEFML
+407 GVEYQL
-413 PQEVIDYINGLIAA
+413 PQEVVDYINSLIGE
-427 KDATMSE
+427 KDNVMSE
-434 LSLMKERIPSA
+434 IALMKERIPSA
-445 KPIGTVIK
+445 QPIPSVIK
-453 QSAVNMAEEETDGL
+453 QSSEDDNLGL
-467 MEAVRLLN
+467 FDAIRMLN
-475 RKR
+475 YKK

>member
-33 NWVVFSKQ
+33 NWVAFSKQ
-41 QMIWMSNA
+41 QMIWMSKA
-49 EKREVIAPLLIPDQL
+49 EKREVIAPILIPDQL

-131 DAATDDANT
+131 DAANDDANT
-140 RYGFHLPEGTLM
+140 KYGFHLPEGTLM

-185 NSNINVNVNMDVTNK
+185 NSNINVNVNMDINNK

-206 KFIAFMNEVSS
+206 KFVAFMNDVASD
-217 EAAEI
+217 AAEI
-222 ADIAK
+222 ADVAK
-227 KDETGSGEVSLKYY
+227 HDTTDSGEVSLKYY
-241 IDDEHYIEVDA
+241 IDNEHYIEVDA

-266 GEYKLA
+266 GKYLLA
-272 DGNIFVVDANN
+272 DGNYLVVDGNN
-283 KFVETKVAGS
+283 KFVETQAGTV
-293 ESDETPLEAPIAE
+293 ENENEENAPTEAPIAE
-306 EKLKKEDDEDE
+306 MKIKDDEKEKKDEEAEGNMDKPNFEGEPSNDKPSVKVNDEGDE
-317 KNDEESEAEPNGEG
+317 KPIEDSDEEDKKKKRVSNAEL
-331 SDAESEGDSVGDT
+331 
-344 ESAETPAEESDE
+344 
-356 DDEEKKKIAGA
+356 DDEEKK
-367 ELEDDKDKEEIPTEE
+367 DEEAPMEE
-382 IPVVEPTEEVPT
+382 APL
-394 EEVPSTLVPFEID
+394 TLVPFLID
-407 GVEFML
+407 GVEYQL
-413 PQEVIDYINGLIAA
+413 PQEVVDYINSLIGD
-427 KDATMSE
+427 KDNVMNEIA
-434 LSLMKERIPSA
+434 LMKERIPSA
-445 KPIGTVIK
+445 QPIPSVIK
-453 QSAVNMAEEETDGL
+453 QSSEDDNLGL
-467 MEAVRLLN
+467 FDAIRMLN
-475 RKR
+475 YKK

>member
-33 NWVVFSKQ
+33 NWVAFSKQ

-114 EDALEKDIYM
+114 EDSLEKDIYM

-131 DAATDDANT
+131 DASNDDANT
-140 RYGFHLPEGTLM
+140 KYGFHLPEGTLM

-185 NSNINVNVNMDVTNK
+185 NSNINVNVNMDINNK

-206 KFIAFMNEVSS
+206 KFVAFMNDVASD
-217 EAAEI
+217 AAEI
-222 ADIAK
+222 ADVAK
-227 KDETGSGEVSLKYY
+227 HDTTDSGEVSLKYY
-241 IDDEHYIEVDA
+241 IDNEHYIEVDA

-266 GEYKLA
+266 GKYLLA
-272 DGNIFVVDANN
+272 DGNYLVVDGNN
-283 KFVETKVAGS
+283 KFVETQAGTV
-293 ESDETPLEAPIAE
+293 ENENEENAPTEAPIAE
-306 EKLKKEDDEDE
+306 MKIKDDEKEKKDEEAEGNMDKPNFEGEPSNDKPSIEVNDEGDE
-317 KNDEESEAEPNGEG
+317 KPIEDSDEEDKKKKRVSNAEL
-331 SDAESEGDSVGDT
+331 DD
-344 ESAETPAEESDE
+344 ETPMEE
-356 DDEEKKKIAGA
+356 AP
-367 ELEDDKDKEEIPTEE
+367 L
-382 IPVVEPTEEVPT
+382 
-394 EEVPSTLVPFEID
+394 TLVPFLID
-407 GVEFML
+407 GVEYQL
-413 PQEVIDYINGLIAA
+413 PQEVVDYINSLIGD
-427 KDATMSE
+427 KDNVMNEIA
-434 LSLMKERIPSA
+434 LMKERIPSA
-445 KPIGTVIK
+445 QPIPSVIK
-453 QSAVNMAEEETDGL
+453 QSSEDDNLGL
-467 MEAVRLLN
+467 FDAIRMLN
-475 RKR
+475 YKK

>member
-33 NWVVFSKQ
+33 NWVAFSKQ

-49 EKREVIAPLLIPDQL
+49 EKREVIAPLLIPEQL

-131 DAATDDANT
+131 DASNDDANT
-140 RYGFHLPEGTLM
+140 KYGFHLPEGTLM

-185 NSNINVNVNMDVTNK
+185 NSNINVNVNMDINNK

-206 KFIAFMNEVSS
+206 KFVAFMNDVASD
-217 EAAEI
+217 AAEI
-222 ADIAK
+222 ADVAK
-227 KDETGSGEVSLKYY
+227 HDTTDSGEVSLKYY
-241 IDDEHYIEVDA
+241 IDNEHYIEVDA

-266 GEYKLA
+266 GKYLLA
-272 DGNIFVVDANN
+272 DGNYLVVDGNN
-283 KFVETKVAGS
+283 KFVETQAGTV
-293 ESDETPLEAPIAE
+293 ENENEENAPTEAPIAE
-306 EKLKKEDDEDE
+306 MKIKDDEKEKKDEEAEGNMDKPNFEGEPSNDKPSIEVNDEGDE
-317 KNDEESEAEPNGEG
+317 KPIEDSDEEDKKKKRVSNAEL
-331 SDAESEGDSVGDT
+331 
-344 ESAETPAEESDE
+344 
-356 DDEEKKKIAGA
+356 DDEEKK
-367 ELEDDKDKEEIPTEE
+367 DEEAPMEE
-382 IPVVEPTEEVPT
+382 APL
-394 EEVPSTLVPFEID
+394 TLVPFLID
-407 GVEFML
+407 GVEYQL
-413 PQEVIDYINGLIAA
+413 PQEVVDYINSLIGD
-427 KDATMSE
+427 KDNVMNEIA
-434 LSLMKERIPSA
+434 LMKERIPSA
-445 KPIGTVIK
+445 QPIPSVIK
-453 QSAVNMAEEETDGL
+453 QSSEDDNLGL
-467 MEAVRLLN
+467 FDAIRMLN
-475 RKR
+475 YKK

>member
-33 NWVVFSKQ
+33 NWVAFSKQ

-84 LQAAEKYIA
+84 LQAAERYIA

-131 DAATDDANT
+131 DASNDDANT
-140 RYGFHLPEGTLM
+140 KYGFHLPEGTLM

-185 NSNINVNVNMDVTNK
+185 NSNINVNVNMDINNK

-206 KFIAFMNEVSS
+206 KFVAFMNDVASD
-217 EAAEI
+217 AAEI
-222 ADIAK
+222 ADVAK
-227 KDETGSGEVSLKYY
+227 HDTTDSGEVSLKYY
-241 IDDEHYIEVDA
+241 IDNEHYIEVDA

-266 GEYKLA
+266 GKYLLA
-272 DGNIFVVDANN
+272 DGNYLVVDGNN
-283 KFVETKVAGS
+283 KFVETQAGTV
-293 ESDETPLEAPIAE
+293 ENENEENAPTEAPIAE
-306 EKLKKEDDEDE
+306 MKIKDDEKEKKDEETEGNMDKPNFEGEPSDDKPSVEVNDEGDE
-317 KNDEESEAEPNGEG
+317 KPIEDSDEEDKKKKRVSNAEL
-331 SDAESEGDSVGDT
+331 V
-344 ESAETPAEESDE
+344 
-356 DDEEKKKIAGA
+356 DEEKK
-367 ELEDDKDKEEIPTEE
+367 DKEAPMEE
-382 IPVVEPTEEVPT
+382 APL
-394 EEVPSTLVPFEID
+394 TLVPFLID
-407 GVEFML
+407 GVEYQL
-413 PQEVIDYINGLIAA
+413 PQEVVDYINSLIGE
-427 KDATMSE
+427 KDNVMNE
-434 LSLMKERIPSA
+434 IVLMKERIPSA
-445 KPIGTVIK
+445 QPIPSVIK
-453 QSAVNMAEEETDGL
+453 QSSEDDNLGL
-467 MEAVRLLN
+467 FDAIRMLN
-475 RKR
+475 YKK

>member
-33 NWVVFSKQ
+33 NWVAFSKQ

-84 LQAAEKYIA
+84 LQAAERYIA

-131 DAATDDANT
+131 DASNDDANT
-140 RYGFHLPEGTLM
+140 KYGFHLPEGTLM

-185 NSNINVNVNMDVTNK
+185 NSNINVNVNMDINNK

-206 KFIAFMNEVSS
+206 KFVAFMNDVASD
-217 EAAEI
+217 AAEI
-222 ADIAK
+222 ADVAK
-227 KDETGSGEVSLKYY
+227 HDTTDSGEVSLKYY
-241 IDDEHYIEVDA
+241 IDNEHYIEVDA

-266 GEYKLA
+266 GKYLLA
-272 DGNIFVVDANN
+272 DGNYLVVDGNN
-283 KFVETKVAGS
+283 KFVETQAGTV
-293 ESDETPLEAPIAE
+293 ENENEENAPTEAPIAE
-306 EKLKKEDDEDE
+306 MKIKDDEKEKKDEETEGNMDKPNYEGEPSNDKPSVEVNDEGDE
-317 KNDEESEAEPNGEG
+317 KPIEDSDEEDKKKKRVSNAEL
-331 SDAESEGDSVGDT
+331 V
-344 ESAETPAEESDE
+344 
-356 DDEEKKKIAGA
+356 DEEKK
-367 ELEDDKDKEEIPTEE
+367 DKEAPMEE
-382 IPVVEPTEEVPT
+382 APL
-394 EEVPSTLVPFEID
+394 TLVPFLID
-407 GVEFML
+407 GVEYQL
-413 PQEVIDYINGLIAA
+413 PQEVVDYINSLIGE
-427 KDATMSE
+427 KDNVMNE
-434 LSLMKERIPSA
+434 IVLMKERIPSA
-445 KPIGTVIK
+445 QPIPSVIK
-453 QSAVNMAEEETDGL
+453 QSSEDDNLGL
-467 MEAVRLLN
+467 FDAIRMLN
-475 RKR
+475 YKK